1 MVFNYDKA
9 VPHSNTNFEVDEVSK
24 IKMFMKKLKYI
35 QFWYCRLLYSNTIFT
50 DGIFAGVNSF
60 MNPLMM
66 AGAMKGGQS
75 EMMKMMALM
84 SMMNSNKQQ
93 QNTETKSTTNSGTT
107 TQNQGNPMINTMMRM
122 GLCRNT
128 ETNESPFCTQSLCQ
142 LKGQMR
148 YGNPNM
154 YQCVIPFGCC
164 YKNHA
169 SMMFGKI
176 IN

>member
-1 MVFNYDKA
+1 
-9 VPHSNTNFEVDEVSK
+9 
-24 IKMFMKKLKYI
+24 MKKLKYI
-35 QFWYCRLLYSNTIFT
+35 QFKYCRLLYSNNNFT
-50 DGIFAGVNSF
+50 DGMFAGI
-60 MNPLMM
+60 NPLMM
-66 AGAMKGGQS
+66 AGAMKDGQS

-93 QNTETKSTTNSGTT
+93 QKSTTNSGTT
-107 TQNQGNPMINTMMRM
+107 MQNQGNPMFNTMMRM

-142 LKGQMR
+142 LQGQMR

-164 YKNHA
+164 YKDHA
-169 SMMFGKI
+169 SMMFRKI